1 MNDRYIA
8 RWIVSVGVVVLLA
21 CGGPQS
27 ATLERDQEVARLD
40 ESTLSQPTYD
50 VRVERDV
57 RVAMR
62 DGVELSTDLFV
73 PEGPGPYP
81 ALVMRTPY
89 GKDWSASISG
99 AAYDAEYFASRGYV
113 VVQQDSRGRYD
124 SDGDFEPFR
133 DDAAD
138 GFDTVEWT
146 AAQPWSNGKVS
157 GLGQSY
163 YGLTQLHMAI
173 EAPPHLTTIFP
184 VMTTIDAYNNWIYH
198 DGAFHLSFALPWG
211 TGLYGRGQPR
221 TLPQPRDTTAANA
234 ARRENPAL
242 SHLPMVDAD
251 LKQVG
256 EIVPFYRDWMR
267 HPAPDEFWA
276 SRSPIHRLDD
286 LAVPAH
292 YYVGWYDFFLRGA
305 LEDYVAIKE
314 HARTAVARDETRL
327 IVGPWPHY
335 TAVEGPPRRIGG
347 FDFGLG
353 ALVDLPQLQLRWF
366 DHWLKDMPTGID
378 SEPPVRLFV
387 MGENYW
393 RSENEWPLSRTVYT
407 NYYFHSDSRANTLAG
422 DGRLGISAPP
432 EAGGATDTFTYDPAD
447 PVPTVGGSS
456 GGIAGPGPLDQRS
469 VEAREDVLVYTSEP
483 LTEPLEVTGP
493 ITVTLFASSTAR
505 DTDFTAK
512 LVDVHPDGYARILQE
527 GVVRARYRKSFDDA
541 ELLEPGEIYQYEI
554 DLWATSNVFLSGHR
568 IRVDVSSSS
577 FPRHDRNLNTGE
589 DPATATA
596 MTIATQTIYHD
607 AEHPSHIVLP
617 VIPR

>member
-1 MNDRYIA
+1 M
-8 RWIVSVGVVVLLA
+8 
-21 CGGPQS
+21 S
-27 ATLERDQEVARLD
+27 AGTITL
-40 ESTLSQPTYD
+40 
-50 VRVERDV
+50 
-57 RVAMR
+57 
-62 DGVELSTDLFV
+62 
-73 PEGPGPYP
+73 
-81 ALVMRTPY
+81 
-89 GKDWSASISG
+89 
-99 AAYDAEYFASRGYV
+99 
-113 VVQQDSRGRYD
+113 
-124 SDGDFEPFR
+124 
-133 DDAAD
+133 
-138 GFDTVEWT
+138 
-146 AAQPWSNGKVS
+146 
-157 GLGQSY
+157 
-163 YGLTQLHMAI
+163 
-173 EAPPHLTTIFP
+173 
-184 VMTTIDAYNNWIYH
+184 
-198 DGAFHLSFALPWG
+198 
-211 TGLYGRGQPR
+211 
-221 TLPQPRDTTAANA
+221 
-234 ARRENPAL
+234 
-242 SHLPMVDAD
+242 
-251 LKQVG
+251 
-256 EIVPFYRDWMR
+256 
-267 HPAPDEFWA
+267 
-276 SRSPIHRLDD
+276 
-286 LAVPAH
+286 
-292 YYVGWYDFFLRGA
+292 LRGA

-347 FDFGLG
+347 FDFGPG

-407 NYYFHSDSRANTLAG
+407 NYYFHSDSGANTLAG
-422 DGRLGISAPP
+422 DGRLRISAPP

-469 VEAREDVLVYTSEP
+469 VEVREDVLVYTSEP

-607 AEHPSHIVLP
+607 AEHPSRIVLP